1 MIIHFIKSNYF
12 NSYLFYSYYFFSN
25 LSTLFPMVQP
35 LIDVLKENRNL
46 WEESKNVF
54 KKYMEKG
61 MEGITILLNPTF
73 EKEVTEL
80 YSQRKKDFNF
90 NDSTLK

>member
-1 MIIHFIKSNYF
+1 MI
-12 NSYLFYSYYFFSN
+12 
-25 LSTLFPMVQP
+25 QP
-35 LIDVLKENRNL
+35 LTDVLKENRDL

-73 EKEVTEL
+73 EKEVVEL
-80 YSQRKKDFNF
+80 YAQRKKDFSF

>member
-1 MIIHFIKSNYF
+1 
-12 NSYLFYSYYFFSN
+12 
-25 LSTLFPMVQP
+25 MVQP